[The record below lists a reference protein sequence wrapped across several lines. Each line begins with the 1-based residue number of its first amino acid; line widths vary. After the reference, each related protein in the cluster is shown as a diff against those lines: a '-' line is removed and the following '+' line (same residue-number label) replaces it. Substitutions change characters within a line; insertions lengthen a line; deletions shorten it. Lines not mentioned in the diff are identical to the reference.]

1 MPEECED
8 TMADN
13 EITVML
19 KIEKLLRPLPLA
31 AQGRVLAYF
40 SELVS
45 ERATAKSHA
54 QLAGEPKAD

>member
-1 MPEECED
+1 
-8 TMADN
+8 MADN